1 MPHSGLQKPAEI
13 LITGGCGFIG
23 SNFVR
28 YILEKREQ
36 VRVINI
42 DKLTYAGNLANLADV
57 AERYP
62 ERYLFIKGDIA
73 EKGVIRDIFERFEIA
88 WVINFAAESHVDR
101 SVMGPEIF
109 VRTNI
114 MGTFNLLE
122 TARKF
127 WPKDDPKKLMEKR
140 FLHVSTDE
148 VYGSLGEKG
157 HFTEQSPYDPSSPYS
172 ASKASSD
179 HLVRAY
185 CRTYGLPAMITNC
198 SNNYGPFQFP
208 EKLIPL
214 MITNAVKGIELPIY
228 GDGMNVRDWLYV
240 EDHCSALLTVLE
252 QGVTGECYNIGGN
265 CEKRNKDIVHLI
277 CDTLD
282 KKLGLKDNR
291 PRSDLIRYV
300 ADRPGH
306 DRRYAL
312 NTAKISRELLWEPK
326 VAFEEGIHR
335 TIDWYL
341 QNFKWVEDIQDG
353 SYMEYYQKQ
362 YGERLNGRQ

>member
-1 MPHSGLQKPAEI
+1 MPQTLDQKPMEI

-23 SNFVR
+23 ANFVR
-28 YILEKREQ
+28 YILKKRAD
-36 VRVINI
+36 VKVINI

-57 AERYP
+57 DKNYP
-62 ERYLFIKGDIA
+62 ERYLFIRGDIA

-109 VRTNI
+109 VLTNI
-114 MGTFNLLE
+114 IGTFNLLE
-122 TARKF
+122 TARTS
-127 WPKDDPKKLMEKR
+127 WPIDDPKNLKEKR
-140 FLHVSTDE
+140 FLHISTDE
-148 VYGSLGEKG
+148 VYGSLGETG
-157 HFTEQSPYDPSSPYS
+157 YFTERSPYDPSSPYS

-185 CRTYGLPAMITNC
+185 CRTYGLPAIITNC

-214 MITNAVKGIELPIY
+214 MITNAVKGIELPLY
-228 GDGMNVRDWLYV
+228 GDGENVRDWLYV

-252 QGVTGECYNIGGN
+252 RGFTGECYNIGGN
-265 CEKRNKDIVHLI
+265 CEKKNKEIVHLI

-282 KKLGLKDNR
+282 KKLGQIKNR
-291 PRSDLIRYV
+291 PRRDLIRYV
-300 ADRPGH
+300 SDRPGH

-312 NTAKISRELLWEPK
+312 DTDKISQELLWEPK
-326 VAFEEGIHR
+326 VAFEEGIQR

-353 SYMEYYQKQ
+353 SYMEYYRKQ
-362 YGERLNGRQ
+362 YGERLNGTQ

>member
-1 MPHSGLQKPAEI
+1 MPYSPLHKSTEI

-57 AERYP
+57 VKGYP
-62 ERYLFIKGDIA
+62 ERYLFAKGDIA
-73 EKGVIRDIFERFEIA
+73 EKEVIRDIFENYQID

-114 MGTFNLLE
+114 LGTFNLLE
-122 TARKF
+122 TARTS
-127 WPKDDPKKLMEKR
+127 WPMEDHKKLTEKR
-140 FLHVSTDE
+140 FLHISTDE
-148 VYGSLGEKG
+148 VYGSLGETG

-185 CRTYGLPAMITNC
+185 YRTYSLPAIITNC

-214 MITNAVKGIELPIY
+214 MITNAVKGIELPVY
-228 GDGMNVRDWLYV
+228 GDGENVRDWLHV
-240 EDHCSALLTVLE
+240 QDHCSALLTVLE

-282 KKLGLKDNR
+282 KKLGLLNNR
-291 PRSDLIRYV
+291 PRRDLIRYV

-306 DRRYAL
+306 DKRYAL
-312 NTAKISRELLWEPK
+312 NTAKISKELLWKPK
-326 VAFEEGIHR
+326 LSFEQGIDR

-341 QNFKWVEDIQDG
+341 KNFKWVEDILDG
-353 SYMEYYQKQ
+353 SYTEYYLKQ
-362 YGERLNGRQ
+362 YGERPNGAQ

>member
-1 MPHSGLQKPAEI
+1 MPQSPDQRPIEI

-23 SNFVR
+23 ANFVR
-28 YILEKREQ
+28 YVLEKRED
-36 VRVINI
+36 VKVINI
-42 DKLTYAGNLANLADV
+42 DKLTYAGNLANLTDV
-57 AERYP
+57 DENYP
-62 ERYLFIKGDIA
+62 ERYLFIRGDIA
-73 EKGVIRDIFERFEIA
+73 EKEVIRDIFERFEIT

-114 MGTFNLLE
+114 IGTFNLLE
-122 TARKF
+122 TARTS
-127 WPKDDPKKLMEKR
+127 WAKDDPKQLKGKR
-140 FLHVSTDE
+140 FLHISTDE
-148 VYGSLGEKG
+148 VYGSLGETG
-157 HFTEQSPYDPSSPYS
+157 YFTERSPYDPSSPYS

-185 CRTYGLPAMITNC
+185 CRTYGLPAIITNC

-228 GDGMNVRDWLYV
+228 GDGKNVRDWLYV

-252 QGVTGECYNIGGN
+252 KGVTGECYNIGGN

-282 KKLGLKDNR
+282 KKLRLINNR
-291 PRSDLIRYV
+291 PRRDLIRYV

-312 NTAKISRELLWEPK
+312 NTAKITKELLWEPK
-326 VAFEEGIHR
+326 VAFGEGIQR
-335 TIDWYL
+335 TIDWYV

-353 SYMEYYQKQ
+353 SYMEYYRKQ
-362 YGERLNGRQ
+362 YGERLNGTQ